1 METKMADIRV
11 AVLVVTYNH
20 EKYIRQCIESAL
32 AQQTDFAVDIIVGN
46 DCSTDKTACV
56 LQDLQAKHSNLK
68 VFNRTQNMGLVNNTT
83 DLFRFVLAQNYT
95 YAAMLDG
102 DDYWCDNGKLQRQVT
117 LMEQYPAMSFCYMR
131 CTSSEEV
138 ALEAKSST
146 YAIRVEDMFDKIRST
161 GISNGTVMHR
171 VSMLKNVPF
180 DKIAAEHLLSMD
192 YPTNVYMARQGLV
205 GFIDG
210 VSLYWRRTGNTVS
223 SSGEKQK
230 ALRYIDHEVR
240 QGLFLA
246 REFPNTAYSFSKEE
260 AEQFRQ
266 WQIYEWALSR
276 KDYSTIIECLHN
288 SDFPSRWLEG
298 RQEKKYL
305 NSRIEFNIY
314 IYLIKKIKTVWRMIC
329 DKLKQ

>member
-1 METKMADIRV
+1 MKMENSNIRV
-11 AVLVVTYNH
+11 AVCVVTYNQ
-20 EKYIRQCIESAL
+20 EQYIRECIESAL
-32 AQQTDFAVDIIVGN
+32 MQKTNFVVEIVVGN
-46 DCSTDKTACV
+46 DCSSDGTKCILEDIQK
-56 LQDLQAKHSNLK
+56 QYPGLK
-68 VFNRTQNMGLVNNTT
+68 VFNREQNLGLVRNTI
-83 DLFRFVLAQNYT
+83 DLFRYVIAKGYK
-95 YAAMLDG
+95 YVAMLDG
-102 DDYWCDNGKLQRQVT
+102 DDYWCDEEKLQRQVD
-117 LMEQYPAMSFCYMR
+117 LMEQYPKMSFCYMR
-131 CTSSEEV
+131 STSSEKIAQKRKE
-138 ALEAKSST
+138 ST
-146 YAIRVEDMFDKIRST
+146 YTIRVEDMFDKIRST
-161 GISNGTVMHR
+161 GIGNGTILHR
-171 VSMLKNVPF
+171 VAMLKNVPF
-180 DKIAAEHLLSMD
+180 DKIAAEDLLSMD
-192 YPTNVYMARQGLV
+192 CPTNVYMARQGMV

-305 NSRIEFNIY
+305 NSKIEFNIY
-314 IYLIKKIKTVWRMIC
+314 IYIIKKIKTVWRMIC
-329 DKLKQ
+329 GKLKQ

>member
-1 METKMADIRV
+1 MKMENNNIRV
-11 AVLVVTYNH
+11 AVCVVTYNQ
-20 EKYIRQCIESAL
+20 EQYIRECIESAL
-32 AQQTDFAVDIIVGN
+32 TQKTNFAVEVAVGN
-46 DCSTDKTACV
+46 DFSCDGTKCILEDMQK
-56 LQDLQAKHSNLK
+56 QYPRLK
-68 VFNRTQNMGLVNNTT
+68 VFNREQNLGLVRNTI
-83 DLFRFVLAQNYT
+83 DLFRYVIAEGYK
-95 YAAMLDG
+95 YVAMLDG
-102 DDYWCDNGKLQRQVT
+102 DDYWCDEEKLQRQVD
-117 LMEQYPAMSFCYMR
+117 LMEQYPKMSFCYMR
-131 CTSSEEV
+131 STSSEKIAQKRKE
-138 ALEAKSST
+138 ST
-146 YAIRVEDMFDKIRST
+146 YTIRVEDMFDKIRST
-161 GISNGTVMHR
+161 GIGNGTILHR

-223 SSGEKQK
+223 SSREKQK

-260 AEQFRQ
+260 TEQFRQ

-305 NSRIEFNIY
+305 NNKIEFNIY
-314 IYLIKKIKTVWRMIC
+314 IYIIKKIKTVWRMIC
-329 DKLKQ
+329 GKLKQ